1 MTRSRVHL
9 RVLALCALIGLCLAA
24 PARATLTLS
33 NPTSLSDGS
42 FYLSLSSDQAIEG
55 VDTFIVTLTYS
66 ADDAATLTG
75 AELGPGL
82 PPFVAAPDPG
92 WAIFVAGNTSVQ
104 AFYLVDFGEPPAVL
118 PIGELVKLT
127 FAAPTQAVTI
137 QANLLP
143 SSIDNGDLPAL
154 DSNVV
159 AVPEPSS
166 WLLLAGGLGALS
178 LCARRRRR

>member
-1 MTRSRVHL
+1 MTRSRLHL
-9 RVLALCALIGLCLAA
+9 RLLALWALIALCITS
-24 PARATLTLS
+24 PAQATVTLS
-33 NPTSLSDGS
+33 NPTALSDGS
-42 FYLSLSSDQAIEG
+42 FYLTLSSDQAIDG
-55 VDTFIVTLTYS
+55 VDSFMITLTYS
-66 ADDAATLTG
+66 AGDAVTLSG

-82 PPFVAAPDPG
+82 PPFVAFPNPG
-92 WAIFVAGNTSVQ
+92 WTIDVASNTTVQ
-104 AFYLVDFGEPPAVL
+104 ALYNDFVSGVL
-118 PIGELVKLT
+118 PVGALVTLT
-127 FAAPTQAVTI
+127 FTALTQPVTI

-178 LCARRRRR
+178 LCVRRRRK